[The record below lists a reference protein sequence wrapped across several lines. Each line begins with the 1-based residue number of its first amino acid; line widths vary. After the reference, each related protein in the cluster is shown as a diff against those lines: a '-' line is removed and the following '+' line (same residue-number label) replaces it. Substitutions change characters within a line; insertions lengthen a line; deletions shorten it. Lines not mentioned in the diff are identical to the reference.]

1 MKGTEK
7 QIAWA
12 EDIRARLNSILNETM
27 DRINAEAAAH
37 PEQADKAEQ
46 ARVMVSGMA
55 EKING
60 FDGYAGDL
68 IDVFAEARNFR
79 GIQACL
85 RLGDVNHIFH

>member
-7 QIAWA
+7 QVTWA
-12 EDIRARLNSILNETM
+12 EEIRARLNSILNETM

-37 PEQADKAEQ
+37 PEQADKAER
-46 ARVMVSGMA
+46 ARVMVRGMA

-68 IDVFAEARNFR
+68 ISVFKDDRDFR
-79 GIQACL
+79 GIQASL
-85 RLGDVNHIFH
+85 RVLDVNHLFH